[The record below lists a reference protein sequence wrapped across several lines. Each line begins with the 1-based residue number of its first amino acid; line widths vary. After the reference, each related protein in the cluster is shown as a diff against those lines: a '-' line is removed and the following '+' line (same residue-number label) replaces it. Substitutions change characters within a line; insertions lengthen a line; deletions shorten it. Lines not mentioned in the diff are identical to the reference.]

1 MQFSSGDLTGALA
14 ILTAMITPA
23 VLISACGTLILS
35 TSTRL
40 GRAVDRV
47 RKLIDRLEELAHTDE
62 DKEIELYEERR
73 AFIYKQ
79 LEMVARRN
87 RLLQRA
93 MMTFYLGLGIFIATS
108 VTIGLVAATGRG
120 FELLPAFLGL
130 SGASLL
136 FYGSVLLILETRLAS
151 QTLFAELDFSL
162 RLSKEFVPTTVS
174 INPKRRRAT
183 RTFAPFIDFVRRKKV
198 ETQPVDESE

>member
-1 MQFSSGDLTGALA
+1 MQFNSGDLTGALA

-47 RKLIDRLEELAHTDE
+47 RALIDRLEELAHTTEDE
-62 DKEIELYEERR
+62 EIELYEERR

-108 VTIGLVAATGRG
+108 VSIGLVAATGRG

-162 RLSKEFVPTTVS
+162 RLSKEFVPTAVS
-174 INPKRRRAT
+174 VKSKRRPR
-183 RTFAPFIDFVRRKKV
+183 RTFAPLLDFVRRRKAEPQPADKK
-198 ETQPVDESE
+198 

>member
-1 MQFSSGDLTGALA
+1 MQFGTGDMSGALA

-47 RKLIDRLEELAHTDE
+47 RKLIDRLEELAHRPE
-62 DKEIELYEERR
+62 EQEIELYEERR
-73 AFIYKQ
+73 AFVYKQ
-79 LEMVARRN
+79 LELVARRN

-93 MMTFYLGLGIFIATS
+93 MMSFYLGLGIFIATS
-108 VTIGLVAATGRG
+108 VSIGLVTATGRG
-120 FELLPAFLGL
+120 YELLPAILGL
-130 SGASLL
+130 CGAVLL
-136 FYGSVLLILETRLAS
+136 FYGSVLLVLEARLAS

-162 RLSKEFVPTTVS
+162 RLSKEFVPRNIIT
-174 INPKRRRAT
+174 
-183 RTFAPFIDFVRRKKV
+183 APSRGPGRKFPTLFSFIRRKPI
-198 ETQPVDESE
+198 EPQPVDKK